1 MSDLTHH
8 VEATAESVTDMMLPA
23 VDTREVASETDI
35 EKINEKSFELYKEAG
50 SVVNLASLLYDE
62 SSVSNGG
69 WCRDQA
75 ICAALMIRI
84 CKFMVTVTQLSSVRN
99 RADVVSALNRSILE
113 TAINLEFLLTAE
125 DSKMFDKFVTSGLG
139 PERELYDVIQSNI
152 GNRGGAV
159 LPIERRMLNSI
170 DDVCRVSGLK
180 VEEIDRKH
188 GDWAGGVRARLKAI
202 GREEHYAAMMR
213 IPSHAVHGNWVDLY
227 KNHLH
232 HDEKTGRFSPNTY
245 FGYVDER
252 HLGPI
257 AIVVL
262 GAVVPYIKRFF
273 SQIHEAGLIIARAD
287 DLLRRL
293 TLVGEAHE
301 NLLNAA
307 DGKSGRQS

>member
-1 MSDLTHH
+1 MRDLTHL
-8 VEATAESVTDMMLPA
+8 VEATTESVTDMMFPA
-23 VDTREVASETDI
+23 VNTSDVASETDI
-35 EKINEKSFELYKEAG
+35 DKLNEKAFELYKEAG
-50 SVVNLASLLYDE
+50 SVVNLAALLYDA
-62 SSVSNGG
+62 SSVSSGG
-69 WCRDQA
+69 WGRDQA

-84 CKFMVTVTQLSSVRN
+84 FKFMVAVTQLSSVGD

-113 TAINLEFLLTAE
+113 TAINLEFLLTTD

-139 PERELYDVIQSNI
+139 PERELYDLIQSNI
-152 GNRGGAV
+152 AHRGGAA

-170 DDVCRVSGLK
+170 EDVCRVSGVK

-188 GDWAGGVRARLKAI
+188 GDWAGGVRARLKVI
-202 GREEHYAAMMR
+202 GKEEHYAAMMR

-232 HDEKTGRFSPNTY
+232 HDERTGRFSPNTH

-262 GAVVPYIKRFF
+262 GAVVPYIRRFF
-273 SQIHEAGLIIARAD
+273 SQVHESGLIVARAD

-301 NLLNAA
+301 NLLNATNA
-307 DGKSGRQS
+307 ESERQS